1 MDRVLTDGTCSALR
15 RWTDIVLLAAA
26 AALGAGLVLLRL
38 ANYGPGMWWD
48 AVNYIAVARSLL
60 AGDGIVPLVGTFSS
74 WPPLWPAMLAG
85 GGLFGLDP
93 YAFAGP
99 LNSVIFGLTVLVAG
113 SWLRRHLRSRF
124 LWLWGC
130 FSIALALPL
139 TEMASH
145 AMSESA
151 FILFVTLALTQT
163 AEHLRGG
170 GRASLILAAAFGAL
184 ACLTRYMG
192 ASLVLAAVPMLLA
205 ARVAPREKM
214 KRIAL
219 YALIAGAPVG
229 LWMLRNFLVDGS
241 VSGLRGLAFYSMRF
255 VVDEA
260 LRLAVD
266 DWWLAGLTAPVLL
279 ALAVAA
285 GHALATL
292 AGQAF
297 RRRSDRSGAPTA
309 SDVAWLPLRVFGGFA
324 LAYLTLLAAA
334 MMSGGTF
341 DGLQWR
347 FLTPVYVPLL
357 LAALLLMDGTL
368 RRARRAGAAGNR
380 SAPARRHEMVGKGAK
395 ALATVLMLGAVLQVA
410 WLVVLQERGMQRW
423 NAGAPHGY
431 AAPRWRTSES
441 MQRFREAALTGTV
454 LSNAWL
460 AASLRADGPAHH
472 RSLPCEPHHLE
483 FALMNALGRGEV
495 HVLYFRDGEDRGCS
509 QQQEEDLRSALS
521 REPRLELVDRADGKV
536 YGLELVADWA
546 DGELYRL
553 RQKKESQK
561 SRPLVMVMG
570 SDPPVVDEPLRA
582 SFDRRR
588 GRRLPGERWRWERTG
603 DSDGWTSIPAKKRRS
618 FEYTPTVHDVG
629 RRLRASVHYED
640 QFGNR
645 VKAVTEPSEPVQPVQ
660 PVPARERILRSRY
673 DVYLRENRL
682 TYENRS
688 CRWVDEYGTR
698 FPLRVYSRDSESGTH
713 ERAALDFNWPRNA
726 WQNNGVCVVERQ
738 LPDKD
743 IVGIQTGQVD
753 SRGNRLWEAE
763 HWFEESRRWL
773 DGHLSSATSGEPA
786 ARGVFDVYL
795 GLGAESLIFVKA
807 PCAHADTEAMFS
819 LHLMPADQDDLPE
832 ERRRHGFDN
841 LDFAFDAHGDRFD
854 GKCLATVPLPEY
866 GISEIRT
873 GQYMPVDGGFHKIW
887 EAEFRR

>member
-1 MDRVLTDGTCSALR
+1 MSPWRRPDRFSL
-15 RWTDIVLLAAA
+15 LLAAA
-26 AALGAGLVLLRL
+26 TVLGAALVLLRL
-38 ANYGPGMWWD
+38 ARYGPGMWSD
-48 AVNYIAVARSLL
+48 AVNYITVARNLL
-60 AGDGIVPLVGTFSS
+60 AGDGFVDLFGPFVS
-74 WPPLWPAMLAG
+74 WPPLWPAMLALG

-113 SWLRRHLRSRF
+113 SWLRRHLHSRF

-163 AEHLRGG
+163 AEHLRSG

-229 LWMLRNFLVDGS
+229 LWMLRNYLVAGS
-241 VSGLRGLAFYSMRF
+241 VSGERGWALYSMRF

-260 LRLAVD
+260 VRLAVK

-279 ALAVAA
+279 ALAMAA

-297 RRRSDRSGAPTA
+297 RRRSDRSGAPTV
-309 SDVAWLPLRVFGGFA
+309 SDVAWLPLCVFGGFA
-324 LAYLTLLAAA
+324 LAYLTLLVAA
-334 MMSGGTF
+334 MMSGGTWH
-341 DGLQWR
+341 GLEWR

-357 LAALLLMDGTL
+357 ITALLLMDDAL

-380 SAPARRHEMVGKGAK
+380 SAPAWRHEMVGKGAK
-395 ALATVLMLGAVLQVA
+395 ALATVLMFAAVLQVA
-410 WLVVLQERGMQRW
+410 WLVVLQERGIQRW

-441 MQRFREAALTGTV
+441 MQRFREAAPTGTV

-460 AASLRADGPAHH
+460 AASLRADGP
-472 RSLPCEPHHLE
+472 RNIGNLPCEPHHLE
-483 FALMNALGRGEV
+483 SALMNALGRGEV
-495 HVLYFRDGEDRGCS
+495 HVLHFRDGEERGCS
-509 QQQEEDLRSALS
+509 QQQEDDLRSALS
-521 REPRLELVDRADGKV
+521 REPL
-536 YGLELVADWA
+536 LELVADWA

-553 RQKKESQK
+553 QKKSG
-561 SRPLVMVMG
+561 PLVMVRG
-570 SDPPVVDEPLRA
+570 SNPPVVDEPLRA
-582 SFDRRR
+582 GLDRRR
-588 GRRLPGERWRWERTG
+588 GRRLPGEGWRWERTG

-618 FEYTPTVHDVG
+618 SEYIPTVYDIG
-629 RRLRASVHYED
+629 RRLRASVYYED

-645 VKAVTEPSEPVQPVQ
+645 VKAVTEPSEPVK
-660 PVPARERILRSRY
+660 PAAWGRILRSRY
-673 DVYLRENRL
+673 DVYLRGSRL

-688 CRWVDEYGTR
+688 CRWEDEYGTR

-713 ERAALDFNWPRNA
+713 ERAALDFKWHGRA
-726 WQNNGVCVVERQ
+726 WQNGVCVVERQ

-753 SRGNRLWEAE
+753 RHGNRLWEAG

-773 DGHLSSATSGEPA
+773 DGHLLSATSGEPA

-807 PCAHADTEAMFS
+807 PCANADTEAMFS

-832 ERRRHGFDN
+832 ERKRHGFDN
-841 LDFAFDAHGDRFD
+841 LDFAFDARGGRFD
-854 GKCLATVPLPEY
+854 GNCLATVPLPEY

-873 GQYMPVDGGFHKIW
+873 GQYLPVDGGFHKIW
-887 EAEFRR
+887 EVEFRR